1 MKQKKIKTMIVVF
14 MVMFL
19 CYLFFFHYTE
29 PTQIGVQRNLVTGE
43 ITLDIPGANF
53 TTPWVQVSK
62 IDTRPVR
69 VCVTSAGRGF
79 NCRLVQ
85 FEPEHFKEFIKTE
98 GFYYW
103 WWANRISFNIGD
115 DEQYRGIK
123 NLMRGYGYGLK
134 EYKFITVLEEY
145 SFSSQ

>member
-1 MKQKKIKTMIVVF
+1 MKYKKLKVSAGLVILAV
-14 MVMFL
+14 FL
-19 CYLFFFHYTE
+19 CYLFVFHYTE
-29 PTQIGVQRNLVTGE
+29 PTQIGVQRNLITGE
-43 ITLDIPGANF
+43 IILDVPGANL
-53 TTPWVQVSK
+53 TVPWVQVAK
-62 IDTRPVR
+62 IDIRPMR

-79 NCRLVQ
+79 NCQLVQ
-85 FEPEHFKEFIKTE
+85 FEPKHIKKFIDTE

-134 EYKFITVLEEY
+134 EYDFVNVLEEY
-145 SFSSQ
+145 SSPQ